1 MSLFV
6 YPPIAVNTTGL
17 ATEAKQDVTN
27 TKLDTLHTD
36 IGSTNT
42 KLDTLHTDIGSTNTK
57 LDTLSAKTAKT
68 GFFTKSYD
76 QIVPTTD
83 ATHDYY
89 TSKLATVS
97 QQVLTIT
104 YADATKAVATDYKV
118 V

>member
-1 MSLFV
+1 MTLFV
-6 YPPIAVNTTGL
+6 YPPITVATTGL

-27 TKLDTLHTD
+27 TKLDTL
-36 IGSTNT
+36 S
-42 KLDTLHTDIGSTNTK
+42 S
-57 LDTLSAKTAKT
+57 KTAQT
-68 GFFTKSYD
+68 GFFTLAYD

-89 TSKLATVS
+89 TSKLAGVS
-97 QQVLTIT
+97 KQVLTIT